1 MSRFYAPKKNIKGNL
16 IYIDGQ
22 EARHILNVM
31 RLNVNDKVTVF
42 DGSGKEYAGFIK
54 TTRPKSLTVEII
66 QTKIPKPEKLPTITL
81 AQSIPKK
88 QKMDYII
95 EKSTELGINNI
106 IPIISER
113 VTVRLNGEKA
123 VDRVERWQ
131 KIAFEASKQ
140 CGRTDVPKINT
151 IQKFYNAIDNISD
164 YDLSFMACLSDDTIP
179 LREAISEFKRGRI
192 IVFIGP
198 EGDFTPEEI
207 QMAKDANCKFVS
219 LGNRVLKSDTA
230 GLYVLSA
237 LNYEFSS
244 S

>member
-1 MSRFYAPKKNIKGNL
+1 
-16 IYIDGQ
+16 
-22 EARHILNVM
+22 
-31 RLNVNDKVTVF
+31 
-42 DGSGKEYAGFIK
+42 
-54 TTRPKSLTVEII
+54 
-66 QTKIPKPEKLPTITL
+66 
-81 AQSIPKK
+81 
-88 QKMDYII
+88 MDYII

-151 IQKFYNAIDNISD
+151 IQRFYNAIDNISD
-164 YDLSFMACLSDDTIP
+164 YDLSFMACLSGNTIP
-179 LREAISEFKRGRI
+179 LREAISEFKTGRI